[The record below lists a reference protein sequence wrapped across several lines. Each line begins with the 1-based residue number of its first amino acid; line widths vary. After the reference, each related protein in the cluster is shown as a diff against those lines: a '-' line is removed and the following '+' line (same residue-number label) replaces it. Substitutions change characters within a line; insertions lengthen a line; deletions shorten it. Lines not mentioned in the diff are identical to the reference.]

1 MLERLKNEIILSNM
15 KKKQTNTLK
24 VTLVSAYISLA
35 VIVSVM
41 ILTLNI

>member
-1 MLERLKNEIILSNM
+1 MLERLKNEIIISNL
-15 KKKQTNTLK
+15 KKKKTDTLK